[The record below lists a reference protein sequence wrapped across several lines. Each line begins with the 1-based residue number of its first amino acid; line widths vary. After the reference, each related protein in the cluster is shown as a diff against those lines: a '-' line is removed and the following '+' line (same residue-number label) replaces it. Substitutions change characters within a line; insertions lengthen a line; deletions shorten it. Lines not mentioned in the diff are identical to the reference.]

1 MSYGSTFQPLTI
13 MCDGYP
19 VYTDWCNPESRVDQE
34 LPTCFMLLGVLKVSK
49 SKPSQTM
56 SKPLTSWSVEHFIV
70 PPKPRWPD
78 ISESSHRLSLFIP
91 GVGFCYINSTY
102 FRVQYW
108 YERHDIPVGELDVRL
123 DGLLPRYNTTHS
135 KHHIPIFWTSSP
147 HRSALLN
154 RFFLASTWLWVHL

>member
-1 MSYGSTFQPLTI
+1 MVIQSILTGVTLKAELI
-13 MCDGYP
+13 
-19 VYTDWCNPESRVDQE
+19 RK

-123 DGLLPRYNTTHS
+123 DGLLPRYICVSALRPTRFDNTTHS
-135 KHHIPIFWTSSP
+135 KHQPFHIPIF
-147 HRSALLN
+147 
-154 RFFLASTWLWVHL
+154 